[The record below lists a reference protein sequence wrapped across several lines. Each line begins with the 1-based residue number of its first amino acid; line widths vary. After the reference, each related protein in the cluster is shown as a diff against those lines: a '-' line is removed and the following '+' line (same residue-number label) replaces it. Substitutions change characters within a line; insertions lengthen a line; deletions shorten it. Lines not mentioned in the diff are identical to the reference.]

1 MGAVLTALSTVF
13 VESASPA
20 GWPCLRRSIMVGPK
34 DPARLVVVKGLAGA
48 KELRLRTRLAKM
60 TASTMMGAWGN
71 ARLYR

>member
-1 MGAVLTALSTVF
+1 YFNPTGPEWVRVNF
-13 VESASPA
+13 EVYVD
-20 GWPCLRRSIMVGPK
+20 GRLRAQSGFIGPK

-60 TASTMMGAWGN
+60 TASTMMSAWGN